1 MILEKTI
8 LFALIGLHRPAQN
21 RQRRKE
27 RRCFSWERHCN
38 GHDVRQYFEG
48 NLMSSDIP
56 VQMIVIS
63 TCNTI
68 ISYCVQDLNV
78 YKESHEPITEAYDDL
93 VGAEAVESLIEDMNQ
108 VI

>member
-27 RRCFSWERHCN
+27 RRCFSWERYCN

-48 NLMSSDIP
+48 NLISGDER
-56 VQMIVIS
+56 VQMIIIS

-68 ISYCVQDLNV
+68 ISCHFQDINV
-78 YKESHEPITEAYDDL
+78 YKETHEPITEAYDDL

>member
-1 MILEKTI
+1 M
-8 LFALIGLHRPAQN
+8 LI
-21 RQRRKE
+21 
-27 RRCFSWERHCN
+27 
-38 GHDVRQYFEG
+38 
-48 NLMSSDIP
+48 
-56 VQMIVIS
+56 IS

-68 ISYCVQDLNV
+68 MSYFLQDLNV